1 MALDRETA
9 LERVTAFGTDRII
22 DKSAVQN
29 VGATLN
35 LDMAPNAGRKAKK
48 SLFRAKPPLFLVIL
62 GLTLMSFL
70 IAAAFQLWSTSRL
83 ADQIIHQEV
92 AGLTRQTH
100 TSLQFFVDNQLQSA
114 EARVRHFA
122 SNYQLLEAVEQ
133 QNQPQVFHFL
143 DTLYNSE
150 TSGDLELLFLLDNS
164 DSVWLDA
171 SSPFFSDTKGL
182 NALPLASMQHSEW
195 YLFDLAVGNKSQI
208 VVLRKEPMID
218 PSTGEVLGSIAGGM
232 VLSGRLSMLN
242 QARSHINIAGL
253 AMVYKGQILAESTIE
268 SLDIHDYL
276 NHHYRNNN
284 NSNSLD
290 LNRNSVKSDGGRSR
304 SSKGD
309 DDNLNRYDQ
318 YYVGHHPIILEQQ
331 LSDLEFVTLIS
342 SASFETLSKQYK
354 SQSAIQAFVVLL
366 LALLTTVLIIA
377 VAVRPLIRLI
387 TLARHAI
394 DGNEEMAPTTTMI
407 REYSILNST
416 LSHLIHASNQQKTQL
431 LQLNTQLEHQV
442 DKLEKTNKELDNFA
456 YVASHDLKSPLRG
469 IGLLATWVS
478 QDLGDT
484 LEAET
489 AEHLELM
496 RNRIA
501 RMEKLLDDLLTY
513 SKVGRVNS
521 ELSEVNTHL
530 LVEDIFGLLGAPSHF
545 QLRCHDDFP
554 TFTTFQV
561 PLEQVLRNLIGNAIK
576 HNNQQNGLIQVSV
589 KEEADRYQ
597 FTVADNGPG
606 IPLEHQQRVFGMY
619 QTLRPRDEVEGSG
632 MGLALVKKIVELY
645 GGTVLLQ
652 SDGEN
657 GTQITFSWPIKN
669 TIEK

>member
-1 MALDRETA
+1 MTFD
-9 LERVTAFGTDRII
+9 TDRVL
-22 DKSAVQN
+22 DSSAAQN
-29 VGATLN
+29 TAAVLN
-35 LDMAPNAGRKAKK
+35 LEVASNADSKVKK

-70 IAAAFQLWSTSRL
+70 VAAAFQLWSTSRL
-83 ADQIIHQEV
+83 ADQIINQEV

-100 TSLQFFVDNQLQSA
+100 TSLQFFMENQLQGA

-122 SNYQLLEAVEQ
+122 SNYQLLEAVARKNKQ
-133 QNQPQVFHFL
+133 RVFHFL
-143 DTLYNSE
+143 DALYNSE
-150 TSGDLELLFLLDNS
+150 SSGDLELLFLLDKS

-182 NALPLASMQHSEW
+182 NALPLESMQHSAW
-195 YLFDLAVGNKSQI
+195 YLFDLTVANKSQI
-208 VVLRKEPMID
+208 VVLRKEPLID
-218 PSTGEVLGSIAGGM
+218 PTTGEVLGSIAGGM

-242 QARSHINIAGL
+242 QARSHIDIAGL
-253 AMVYKGQILAESTIE
+253 AMVYKGRLLAESAIA

-276 NHHYRNNN
+276 SSRYGNTN
-284 NSNSLD
+284 D
-290 LNRNSVKSDGGRSR
+290 LN
-304 SSKGD
+304 
-309 DDNLNRYDQ
+309 NLNRYDQ

-331 LSDLEFVTLIS
+331 LSELEFVTLIS
-342 SASFETLSKQYK
+342 SVSFETLSNQYK
-354 SQSAIQAFVVLL
+354 SQSAIQALVVLL

-387 TLARHAI
+387 TLARQAI
-394 DGNEEMAPTTTMI
+394 DANDEMMPTTTMI
-407 REYSILNST
+407 REYSLLNST
-416 LSHLIHASNQQKTQL
+416 LSQLIHASNQQKTLL